1 MIIQKPT
8 MMAIIVN
15 ENELDY
21 CFFTEC
27 IFQPLS
33 VVKKKKKIESSNVK
47 CFIMHTISHN
57 VRAPSIGHTGIC
69 TTKILE

>member
-1 MIIQKPT
+1 MK
-8 MMAIIVN
+8 MNWIIVFS
-15 ENELDY
+15 LSA
-21 CFFTEC
+21 FFNL
-27 IFQPLS
+27 FLLL
-33 VVKKKKKIESSNVK
+33 KKKKKIESSNVK